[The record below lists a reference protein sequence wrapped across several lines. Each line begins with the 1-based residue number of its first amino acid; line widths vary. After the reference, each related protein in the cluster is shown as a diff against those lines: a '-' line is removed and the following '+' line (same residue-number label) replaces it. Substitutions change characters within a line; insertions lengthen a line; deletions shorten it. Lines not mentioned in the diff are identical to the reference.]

1 AVHSPGGEDPLGEA
15 ILARPADVVHD
26 LALAALD
33 DRLADA
39 RREVVEHFVP
49 GYLLP
54 LPLTAAPDTAQW
66 KEDAV
71 GVCHLVQSRG
81 ALGAVASPRARML
94 GVAFELLHF
103 QGRAVDVGE
112 QAARGLAVEA
122 GRGDQQVA

>member
-1 AVHSPGGEDPLGEA
+1 PLHDALGVRIEVVAGLQVRGDQQDDLGAGVVGAGPVDAAPELVAGARARGADVGVRVVAVHSPGGQDALGEA
-15 ILARPADVVHD
+15 VLARPADVVHD

-71 GVCHLVQSRG
+71 G
-81 ALGAVASPRARML
+81 
-94 GVAFELLHF
+94 
-103 QGRAVDVGE
+103 
-112 QAARGLAVEA
+112 
-122 GRGDQQVA
+122 